1 MNMNR
6 RSALKYFIIISA
18 GTAFLPTCKPA
29 DKRSALPYAHLPV
42 DEEQQQL
49 ISEIAG
55 TIIPEEGGPG
65 AKTVAAPAFALQMLN
80 DCYEQGD
87 RDKFMAGMK
96 AFGKNVKNKY
106 DKSFAECS
114 PSERQQI
121 ITGINNRK
129 DSKDDATFFYTTLKQ
144 LTIRGYTNSEYYL
157 TKIQVYKQVPGKF
170 KASVPAQL

>member
-18 GTAFLPTCKPA
+18 GTAILPTCKPA
-29 DKRSALPYAHLPV
+29 DKRSGSPYDHLPV
-42 DEEQQQL
+42 DEEQLQL

-80 DCYEQGD
+80 DCYEQED
-87 RDKFMAGMK
+87 REKFMEGMK
-96 AFGKNVKNKY
+96 EFAKNVKAKY
-106 DKSFAECS
+106 DKSFVKCS
-114 PSERQQI
+114 SGERQQI
-121 ITGINNRK
+121 ITEINNRK
-129 DSKDDATFFYTTLKQ
+129 DAKNDATFFYTTLKQ

-170 KASVPAQL
+170 KASVPA